1 MGPHK
6 GVSASENAMSSPSR
20 KRTAGFRTEPL
31 GCEPSPS
38 GTEQRAIVETEFEKR
53 RGISSVEIRRGFV
66 RVHVSKL
73 PEPIMDARLNML
85 QAITAA
91 GVSIDFLKF
100 TQSGA
105 TFMAPEPTADK
116 VRAALDKQGF
126 TYSAKTDR
134 CIVLVDAVNMRDEEG
149 LIASLVSEAISSGA
163 RIDHL
168 GDMHDRLLIVTDEPS
183 AEALAQG
190 IRSKFMGGAQ

>member
-1 MGPHK
+1 
-6 GVSASENAMSSPSR
+6 
-20 KRTAGFRTEPL
+20 
-31 GCEPSPS
+31 
-38 GTEQRAIVETEFEKR
+38 
-53 RGISSVEIRRGFV
+53 
-66 RVHVSKL
+66 
-73 PEPIMDARLNML
+73 MDARLNML

-105 TFMAPEPTADK
+105 TFMAPEPTAGK

-190 IRSKFMGGAQ
+190 IRSKFMGGVQ